1 VGEHQFLR
9 RRRRGAQDRK
19 QTAVENA
26 LQRIHDPPFTSRT
39 ICCQPAGFT
48 LDPGRRLSYEVA
60 ALKLI
65 EGGIPMSL
73 HCKSTDVPE
82 YNRTQTGEAGTGQ
95 MVVRKGYGNECSLMI
110 ATRRPGYH
118 TKPHQHESEQINY
131 VLDGEIWFFVKDKG
145 YLCKKGDFHRIP
157 ANTVHWAFN
166 RSDKDAT
173 VAEAHA
179 PGLIGG
185 RAGDSA
191 AALFDEGEKPEIRG
205 PGTNQFVPY
214 DQEKAEAAY
223 FSK

>member
-1 VGEHQFLR
+1 M
-9 RRRRGAQDRK
+9 A
-19 QTAVENA
+19 
-26 LQRIHDPPFTSRT
+26 
-39 ICCQPAGFT
+39 
-48 LDPGRRLSYEVA
+48 
-60 ALKLI
+60 
-65 EGGIPMSL
+65 
-73 HCKSTDVPE
+73 
-82 YNRTQTGEAGTGQ
+82 
-95 MVVRKGYGNECSLMI
+95 VRKGYGNECSLMI

-173 VAEAHA
+173 VAEAHS

-191 AALFDEGEKPEIRG
+191 AASSMTAKNRKYAALAPTNSSPSIKRRPKP
-205 PGTNQFVPY
+205 
-214 DQEKAEAAY
+214 KY
-223 FSK
+223 FNK

>member
-1 VGEHQFLR
+1 
-9 RRRRGAQDRK
+9 
-19 QTAVENA
+19 
-26 LQRIHDPPFTSRT
+26 
-39 ICCQPAGFT
+39 
-48 LDPGRRLSYEVA
+48 
-60 ALKLI
+60 
-65 EGGIPMSL
+65 MSL
-73 HCKSTDVPE
+73 HVKSTDVPE
-82 YNRTQTGEAGTGQ
+82 YQRDQSGEAGTGS

-118 TKPHQHESEQINY
+118 TKPHQHGSEQINY
-131 VLDGEIWFFVKDKG
+131 VLDGEIWFFVKDQG

-179 PGLIGG
+179 PGLIDG

-191 AALFDEGEKPEIRG
+191 AALFDEGEKRDIRG

-214 DQEKAEAAY
+214 DQERAEAKY